1 MQKLNLPEFH
11 FRLVERQGM
20 LFVFDEFRNKWV
32 ILTPEEWVRQ
42 NFLRYLS
49 DYKGFPKTLMS
60 VEKKVNING
69 LSQRF
74 DLLIFDRKGQPL
86 LVAEFKAP
94 GVAVNQDAFDQVLR
108 YNGSLMAPYVMI
120 SNGLSHFISRIDF
133 DSGIAEYLKE
143 IPDYAAI

>member
-11 FRLVERQGM
+11 FRLMERQGVQ
-20 LFVFDEFRNKWV
+20 FVFDEFRSKWV
-32 ILTPEEWVRQ
+32 VVTPEEWVRQ

-49 DYKGFPKTLMS
+49 DYKGFPKSLMS

-74 DLLIFDRKGQPL
+74 DLLIFDRKGLPL

-94 GVAVNQDAFDQVLR
+94 VVAVNQEAFDQVLR
-108 YNGSLMAPYVMI
+108 YNGSLMAPYVII
-120 SNGLSHFISRIDF
+120 SNGLFHFISRIDF
-133 DSGIAEYLKE
+133 DSGSAEYLKE

>member
-1 MQKLNLPEFH
+1 MQKLNLPEFQ
-11 FRLVERQGM
+11 FRLVERQGV
-20 LFVFDEFRNKWV
+20 LFVFDEFRSKWV
-32 ILTPEEWVRQ
+32 VLTPEEWVRQ

-74 DLLIFDRKGQPL
+74 DLLVFDRKGLPL
-86 LVAEFKAP
+86 LVGEFKAP
-94 GVAVNQDAFDQVLR
+94 GVAVSQEAFDQVLR
-108 YNGSLMAPYVMI
+108 YNGNLMARYVII

-133 DSGIAEYLKE
+133 DSGSAEYLKE
-143 IPDYAAI
+143 IPGYAAI

>member
-11 FRLVERQGM
+11 FRLRERQGA
-20 LFVFDEFRNKWV
+20 LFVFDEFRSKWV
-32 ILTPEEWVRQ
+32 VLTPEEWVRQ
-42 NFLRYLS
+42 NFLKYLS

-60 VEKKVNING
+60 VEKKVDING

-86 LVAEFKAP
+86 LMAEFKAP

-108 YNGSLMAPYVMI
+108 YNGSLMAPYVLI
-120 SNGLSHFISRIDF
+120 SNGLAHFISRIDF
-133 DSGIAEYLKE
+133 DSGSAEYLKD
-143 IPDYAAI
+143 IPDFNAI